1 MTALSQLVAW
11 VLAGFYALIPNY
23 GIAIILLGLTFM
35 ILVVPLTLKST
46 RSMLAMQKLQPK
58 MKQLQQQY
66 KNDRLALNQA
76 LTELYKEE
84 GVSPFGS
91 CIPTLLPLPLFYVLY
106 RVITGLSNKGP
117 SGCKGTACH
126 AMPLYVNPGTAM
138 YKALVASAAPGEG
151 AQMHAFGINLS
162 VSAWTA
168 LTKGLGFAEIFGS
181 LLLLLIMIGAN
192 YYQQVQITNL
202 NPMVRQNQ
210 QMNSQMQIMRFFPV
224 VFGLIC
230 IRLPSGLV
238 VYYAVSALFRVGQQW
253 MMYHYD
259 PKVIALVAKDD
270 RDIEVMEARLDETE
284 KRKSRPTGRPPQP
297 GLPPSKPS
305 QAKPSQAKP
314 SQAQPS
320 QSKPS
325 QSKPP
330 QARPAQAGSSQA
342 GSSQGGSPQAGSSQS
357 GPAESGSPQTGTA
370 AQPKSQQNGPAQ
382 GKAQPARMPQ
392 VKQPKP
398 VPAGDDAAP
407 TDGKTNGQVPSRN
420 PSSQAGGQR
429 NRSRRRKGR

>member
-1 MTALSQLVAW
+1 MNALSQLVAW
-11 VLAGFYALIPNY
+11 VLAGFYSLVPNY

-35 ILVVPLTLKST
+35 VLVVPLTLKST

-58 MKQLQQQY
+58 MKQLQQQH

-106 RVITGLSNKGP
+106 RVITGLSSKGP
-117 SGCKGTACH
+117 AGCKGDACH
-126 AMPLYVNPGTAM
+126 AMPLYLNPGTAM
-138 YKALVASAAPGEG
+138 YKALVASAPPGEG

-162 VSAWTA
+162 QSAWTA

-210 QMNSQMQIMRFFPV
+210 QMNSQMQIMRFFPI

-238 VYYAVSALFRVGQQW
+238 LYYAISALFRVGQQW

-270 RDIEVMEARLDETE
+270 RDIEVMEARLEDTD
-284 KRKSRPTGRPPQP
+284 KRKPKGVPKGPAAGPPPAKPPAAGDPSP
-297 GLPPSKPS
+297 GQLAAGASAAKASSAKMP
-305 QAKPSQAKP
+305 QAKS
-314 SQAQPS
+314 
-320 QSKPS
+320 
-325 QSKPP
+325 
-330 QARPAQAGSSQA
+330 
-342 GSSQGGSPQAGSSQS
+342 
-357 GPAESGSPQTGTA
+357 
-370 AQPKSQQNGPAQ
+370 
-382 GKAQPARMPQ
+382 
-392 VKQPKP
+392 QPKP
-398 VPAGDDAAP
+398 LPANQNGAP
-407 TDGKTNGQVPSRN
+407 TDGKANGQVPARN
-420 PSSQAGGQR
+420 PNSQGSAQR
-429 NRSRRRKGR
+429 NRNRRRKGK

>member
-11 VLAGFYALIPNY
+11 VLAAFYALIPNY
-23 GIAIILLGLTFM
+23 GIAIFLLGLTFM

-58 MKQLQQQY
+58 MKQLQQQH
-66 KNDRLALNQA
+66 KNDRVALNQA

-106 RVITGLSNKGP
+106 RVITGLSAKGP
-117 SGCKGTACH
+117 AGCKGDACH
-126 AMPLYVNPGTAM
+126 AMPLYLNPGTAM
-138 YKALVASAAPGEG
+138 YKALVASAPPGEG

-162 VSAWTA
+162 QSAWTA
-168 LTKGLGFAEIFGS
+168 LTKGLGFGEIFGS

-210 QMNSQMQIMRFFPV
+210 QMNSQMQLMRFFPV
-224 VFGLIC
+224 IFGLIC

-238 VYYAVSALFRVGQQW
+238 LYYAVSALFRVGQQW

-270 RDIEVMEARLDETE
+270 RDIEVMEARLDDTE
-284 KRKSRPTGRPPQP
+284 RKKTKPGGSKPPRA
-297 GLPPSKPS
+297 GPPSSKPAPS
-305 QAKPSQAKP
+305 GPAQSGPAQSGPGQAKPSQAKM
-314 SQAQPS
+314 
-320 QSKPS
+320 
-325 QSKPP
+325 P
-330 QARPAQAGSSQA
+330 QAKAP
-342 GSSQGGSPQAGSSQS
+342 
-357 GPAESGSPQTGTA
+357 
-370 AQPKSQQNGPAQ
+370 PKSLPPGENG
-382 GKAQPARMPQ
+382 
-392 VKQPKP
+392 
-398 VPAGDDAAP
+398 AP
-407 TDGKTNGQVPSRN
+407 SDGNTNGQVPSGN
-420 PSSQAGGQR
+420 PSSQASGQR

>member
-23 GIAIILLGLTFM
+23 GIAIFLLGLTFM

-58 MKQLQQQY
+58 MKQLQQQH
-66 KNDRLALNQA
+66 KNDRVALNQA

-106 RVITGLSNKGP
+106 RVITGLSSKGP
-117 SGCKGTACH
+117 AGCKGNACH
-126 AMPLYVNPGTAM
+126 AMPLYLNPGTAM
-138 YKALVASAAPGEG
+138 YKALVASAPPGEG

-162 VSAWTA
+162 QSAWTA
-168 LTKGLGFAEIFGS
+168 LTKGLGFGEIFGS

-210 QMNSQMQIMRFFPV
+210 QMNSQMQLMRFFPV
-224 VFGLIC
+224 IFGLIC

-238 VYYAVSALFRVGQQW
+238 LYYAVSALFRVGQQW

-270 RDIEVMEARLDETE
+270 RDIEVMEARLDDTE
-284 KRKSRPTGRPPQP
+284 RKKTKPAGSKPPRAGPPPSKPAPSGPASSGPAQSGPALSGP
-297 GLPPSKPS
+297 GQSKPS
-305 QAKPSQAKP
+305 QAKMPQAK
-314 SQAQPS
+314 
-320 QSKPS
+320 
-325 QSKPP
+325 
-330 QARPAQAGSSQA
+330 
-342 GSSQGGSPQAGSSQS
+342 SP
-357 GPAESGSPQTGTA
+357 
-370 AQPKSQQNGPAQ
+370 PKSLPPGQNG
-382 GKAQPARMPQ
+382 
-392 VKQPKP
+392 
-398 VPAGDDAAP
+398 AP
-407 TDGKTNGQVPSRN
+407 SDGNTNGQVPSGS
-420 PSSQAGGQR
+420 PSSQASGQR

>member
-35 ILVVPLTLKST
+35 VLVVPLTLKST

-58 MKQLQQQY
+58 MKQLQQQH

-117 SGCKGTACH
+117 AGCKGDACH
-126 AMPLYVNPGTAM
+126 AMPLYLNPGTAM
-138 YKALVASAAPGEG
+138 YKALVASAPPGEG

-162 VSAWTA
+162 QSAWTA

-210 QMNSQMQIMRFFPV
+210 QMNSQMQIMRFFPI

-238 VYYAVSALFRVGQQW
+238 LYYAVSALFRVGQQW

-270 RDIEVMEARLDETE
+270 RDIEVMEARLEDSGG
-284 KRKSRPTGRPPQP
+284 KKQKPPPSKGQPAGPPQSKP
-297 GLPPSKPS
+297 QPAAPSPSKPS
-305 QAKPSQAKP
+305 QAKMPQAK
-314 SQAQPS
+314 S
-320 QSKPS
+320 
-325 QSKPP
+325 
-330 QARPAQAGSSQA
+330 
-342 GSSQGGSPQAGSSQS
+342 
-357 GPAESGSPQTGTA
+357 
-370 AQPKSQQNGPAQ
+370 
-382 GKAQPARMPQ
+382 
-392 VKQPKP
+392 QPKP
-398 VPAGDDAAP
+398 LPASQDGAR
-407 TDGKTNGQVPSRN
+407 TDGKANGQVPSRN
-420 PSSQAGGQR
+420 PSSQGSGQR

>member
-58 MKQLQQQY
+58 MKQLQQQH
-66 KNDRLALNQA
+66 KNDRVALNQA

-106 RVITGLSNKGP
+106 RVITGLSAKGP
-117 SGCKGTACH
+117 SGCKGDACH
-126 AMPLYVNPGTAM
+126 AMPLYLNPGTAM
-138 YKALVASAAPGEG
+138 YKALVASAPAGEG

-162 VSAWTA
+162 QSAWTA

-238 VYYAVSALFRVGQQW
+238 LYYAISALFRVGQQW

-270 RDIEVMEARLDETE
+270 RDIEVMEARLDDTE
-284 KRKSRPTGRPPQP
+284 RRKPKPGGPKGQTAGPPQKK
-297 GLPPSKPS
+297 LPAAGAAAAGSSASGSSGSKPS
-305 QAKPSQAKP
+305 G
-314 SQAQPS
+314 
-320 QSKPS
+320 
-325 QSKPP
+325 SKPP
-330 QARPAQAGSSQA
+330 GSGAAASGA
-342 GSSQGGSPQAGSSQS
+342 AASGASGSEASGS
-357 GPAESGSPQTGTA
+357 GPPDNAPQNGGTA
-370 AQPKSQQNGPAQ
+370 AAKP
-382 GKAQPARMPQ
+382 PARMPQ
-392 VKQPKP
+392 AKQPKP
-398 VPAGDDAAP
+398 VPVDEDGAA
-407 TDGKTNGQVPSRN
+407 DGNANGQVSS
-420 PSSQAGGQR
+420 PSSTSSGNGQR
-429 NRSRRRKGR
+429 NRNRRRKGR

>member
-11 VLAGFYALIPNY
+11 VLAGFYALVPNY
-23 GIAIILLGLTFM
+23 GVAIILLGLTFM
-35 ILVVPLTLKST
+35 VLVVPLTLKST
-46 RSMLAMQKLQPK
+46 RSMLAMQRLQPK

-66 KNDRLALNQA
+66 KNDRMALNQA

-126 AMPLYVNPGTAM
+126 AMPLYLNPGTAM
-138 YKALVASAAPGEG
+138 YKALVASASPGEG
-151 AQMHAFGINLS
+151 AQMHALGINLS
-162 VSAWTA
+162 QSAWTA
-168 LTKGLGFAEIFGS
+168 LTHGLGFAEIFGS

-210 QMNSQMQIMRFFPV
+210 QMNSQMQFMRFFPI

-238 VYYAVSALFRVGQQW
+238 LYYAVSAMFRVGQQW

-270 RDIEVMEARLDETE
+270 RDIEVMEARLEETE
-284 KRKSRPTGRPPQP
+284 QKKGKPQ
-297 GLPPSKPS
+297 
-305 QAKPSQAKP
+305 
-314 SQAQPS
+314 
-320 QSKPS
+320 
-325 QSKPP
+325 
-330 QARPAQAGSSQA
+330 QAR
-342 GSSQGGSPQAGSSQS
+342 PQAGSQ
-357 GPAESGSPQTGTA
+357 PAKGQQPKGQQTGPQQA
-370 AQPKSQQNGPAQ
+370 GSQQAGAPLAKPAQ
-382 GKAQPARMPQ
+382 AQPAAGSGQAKASQARLPQ
-392 VKQPKP
+392 AKQPKP
-398 VPAGDDAAP
+398 LPPSQDDAPADGKA
-407 TDGKTNGQVPSRN
+407 TDGKATDGKATDGKANGQVPSRN
-420 PSSQAGGQR
+420 PNTQATSQR
-429 NRSRRRKGR
+429 NRNRRRKGR

>member
-58 MKQLQQQY
+58 MKQLQQQH
-66 KNDRLALNQA
+66 KNDRVALNQA

-106 RVITGLSNKGP
+106 RVITGLSAKGP
-117 SGCKGTACH
+117 SGCKGDACH

-138 YKALVASAAPGEG
+138 YKALVASATPGEG

-162 VSAWTA
+162 QSAWTA

-238 VYYAVSALFRVGQQW
+238 IYYAVSALFRVGQQW

-270 RDIEVMEARLDETE
+270 RDIEVMEARLEEGDR
-284 KRKSRPTGRPPQP
+284 RKP
-297 GLPPSKPS
+297 KPS
-305 QAKPSQAKP
+305 QPK
-314 SQAQPS
+314 AQLP
-320 QSKPS
+320 
-325 QSKPP
+325 
-330 QARPAQAGSSQA
+330 
-342 GSSQGGSPQAGSSQS
+342 
-357 GPAESGSPQTGTA
+357 
-370 AQPKSQQNGPAQ
+370 
-382 GKAQPARMPQ
+382 KAQPAGPPQ
-392 VKQPKP
+392 EKP
-398 VPAGDDAAP
+398 PSWIAGKRASD
-407 TDGKTNGQVPSRN
+407 
-420 PSSQAGGQR
+420 
-429 NRSRRRKGR
+429 

>member
-11 VLAGFYALIPNY
+11 VLAGFYALVPNY
-23 GIAIILLGLTFM
+23 GVAIILLGLTFM
-35 ILVVPLTLKST
+35 VLVVPLTLKST
-46 RSMLAMQKLQPK
+46 RSMLAMQRLQPK

-66 KNDRLALNQA
+66 KNDRMALNQA

-126 AMPLYVNPGTAM
+126 AMPLYLNPGTAM
-138 YKALVASAAPGEG
+138 YKALVASASPGEG
-151 AQMHAFGINLS
+151 AQMHALGINLS
-162 VSAWTA
+162 QSAWTA
-168 LTKGLGFAEIFGS
+168 LTHGLGFAEIFGS

-210 QMNSQMQIMRFFPV
+210 QMNSQMQFMRFFPI

-238 VYYAVSALFRVGQQW
+238 LYYAVSAMFRVGQQW

-270 RDIEVMEARLDETE
+270 RDIEVMEARLEETG
-284 KRKSRPTGRPPQP
+284 KKGRPQ
-297 GLPPSKPS
+297 
-305 QAKPSQAKP
+305 
-314 SQAQPS
+314 
-320 QSKPS
+320 
-325 QSKPP
+325 
-330 QARPAQAGSSQA
+330 QAR
-342 GSSQGGSPQAGSSQS
+342 PQAGSQQAKPQQAKPQQAKAQPAGSQQ
-357 GPAESGSPQTGTA
+357 SGSPQSGSQQSGSQQSGA
-370 AQPKSQQNGPAQ
+370 PPAKPAQPQPAPGSGQAKASQARLPQAKQPKSLPPSQDG
-382 GKAQPARMPQ
+382 
-392 VKQPKP
+392 
-398 VPAGDDAAP
+398 AP
-407 TDGKTNGQVPSRN
+407 TDGKATDGKATNGKATDGKANGQVPSRN
-420 PSSQAGGQR
+420 PNTQAASQR
-429 NRSRRRKGR
+429 NRNRRRKGR